1 MEAEA
6 FKTPHQTQI
15 SELVAYVV
23 VRRETLL
30 NTWRTTCA
38 ADPTLHSAS
47 GLSREEFN
55 NELPVILNILEQRL
69 RKEPE
74 EGNPIEMATQHG
86 LNRWHKGYRLQEVI
100 TEVNYLRA
108 GVFAELSTFRKL
120 YPQIENDV
128 LAEAYEVTAHLFGE
142 VTQGSVM
149 KYDELQGMEATSRGY
164 SLQEA
169 LDAVNE
175 VERKRDEFLRMS
187 SHDLRGGLGIVQ
199 SAAFMMDLPGTTEED
214 RTEMSLVL
222 QRNLLKVRNLLT
234 QLSDL
239 SHLQAGQETLDIA
252 PFDAGELLT
261 GIVESAQVLA
271 TQKQLI
277 LQGDGPKQLLVE
289 SDAIKVQR
297 IVQNL
302 LLNAIHYTPKG
313 YISVSWS
320 EENTSRWI
328 VSVQDS
334 GGGLPAGPATLL
346 AAQLRPMADSAEL
359 YPPPH
364 HNEPQSTPS
373 GPSSAAPLST
383 EHVGEGLG
391 LHIVKRL
398 CEVLNAN
405 MDVEIKPGEGTLFRI
420 RFRQHHQ

>member
-1 MEAEA
+1 MEAAA
-6 FKTPHQTQI
+6 FKTPHETQL
-15 SELVAYVV
+15 SELVAYLV
-23 VRRETLL
+23 VRRETIL

-74 EGNPIEMATQHG
+74 EGDPTEMSTQHG

-108 GVFAELSTFRKL
+108 GVFAELSTFREL
-120 YPQIENDV
+120 YPQLENDV
-128 LAEAYEVTAHLFGE
+128 LAEAYGVTAHLFGE

-175 VERKRDEFLRMS
+175 LDRKRDEFLRMS

-199 SAAFMMDLPGTTEED
+199 SAASLMDLPGITEED

-271 TQKQLI
+271 AQKQLI

-346 AAQLRPMADSAEL
+346 AAQLKPLTDSGEV
-359 YPPPH
+359 YPH
-364 HNEPQSTPS
+364 HPEPQSTPS
-373 GPSSAAPLST
+373 GPASSAPPSTAP
-383 EHVGEGLG
+383 VGEGLG

-398 CEVLNAN
+398 CEVLNAS

-420 RFRQHHQ
+420 RFRKHHQ